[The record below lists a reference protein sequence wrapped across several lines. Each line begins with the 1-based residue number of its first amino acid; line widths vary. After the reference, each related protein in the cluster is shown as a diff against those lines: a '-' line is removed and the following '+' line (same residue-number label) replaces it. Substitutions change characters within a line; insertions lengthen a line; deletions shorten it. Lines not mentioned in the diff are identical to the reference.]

1 MLGYKKANSEEIDQT
16 APERIIHIMPGQKA
30 YLAKKQ
36 FGGTIRL
43 GTWDCRVKK
52 GSLLREIYKKR
63 EISERH
69 RHRYEFNNAYRKAF
83 EKNGIIFS
91 GLSLDKKLVE
101 ALELNKNLHP
111 FFVGVQFHPELKSRP
126 LSPHPIFL
134 AFIKAASKNKV
145 V

>member
-1 MLGYKKANSEEIDQT
+1 MILIVDFGSQT
-16 APERIIHIMPGQKA
+16 AHLIGRRLRQLGITTDYIYPEHA
-30 YLAKKQ
+30 FAA
-36 FGGTIRL
+36 
-43 GTWDCRVKK
+43 VKK
-52 GSLLREIYKKR
+52 LKP
-63 EISERH
+63 
-69 RHRYEFNNAYRKAF
+69 
-83 EKNGIIFS
+83 NGIIFS

-134 AFIKAASKNKV
+134 AFTKAAFKNKV